1 VSLNETISP
10 HLLQSFLQESPTAGL
25 ILDQQQQVLFCNY
38 AAQNLLHTRPHTLQE
53 LSRLLP
59 EPQQKLIVAL
69 WEKNLGGQDSS
80 RLLLS
85 LPALDNE
92 ASEERNRAFSL
103 SMQKIE
109 GYTALW
115 LQEVSPSI
123 EQKRF
128 SLSALLSHELRAPLV
143 SIRGYTELVATERLG
158 PLNERQK
165 RGMEIALRNIEN
177 LVELIEN
184 LLLYSKL
191 DTGSGIGRLTRQ
203 DLQGLLQ
210 ELLQATQQQRT
221 EKNISLKVLLPN
233 GPVFGRIDRPTFI
246 VALRNLLSNAV
257 KFTDS
262 GGNITLELTNSQ
274 DKIQLVVLDSGIGIT
289 REELRKIFEPFYQVE
304 GVMTRRYRGA
314 GLGLA
319 LAKEV
324 ITQHG
329 GTLEVG
335 SNLERGSRFTISLPT
350 VE

>member
-1 VSLNETISP
+1 MPLNKTISP
-10 HLLQSFLQESPTAGL
+10 EILEAFLLENPTAGL
-25 ILDQQQQVLFCNY
+25 ILDQDQQVVFCNY
-38 AAQNLLHTRPHTLQE
+38 AAQNLLQTKPRTLQE
-53 LSRLLP
+53 LSERLP
-59 EPQQKLIVAL
+59 KAQQKLIETL
-69 WEKNLGGQDSS
+69 WEKNLSGQDSS
-80 RLLLS
+80 LLFLS
-85 LPALDNE
+85 LPNQE
-92 ASEERNRAFSL
+92 KNRAFSL
-103 SMQKIE
+103 SMQRLG

-123 EQKRF
+123 EQRRF

-165 RGMEIALRNIEN
+165 RGMGIALRNIEN

-191 DTGSGIGRLTRQ
+191 DGGAGIGKPTRQ
-203 DLQGLLQ
+203 DLQEPIQ
-210 ELLQATQQQRT
+210 EILQAIQQQCT
-221 EKNISLKVLLPN
+221 EKNITLEILLPA
-233 GPVFGRIDRPTFI
+233 GPVFCRIDRPTFM

-257 KFTDS
+257 KFTDA
-262 GGNITLELTNSQ
+262 GGNIALELTTTQ
-274 DKIQLVVLDSGIGIT
+274 DKIELAVLDSGIGIT
-289 REELRKIFEPFYQVE
+289 KEELIKIFEPFYQVE

-350 VE
+350 LE